1 MIEPRDWGGLL
12 LEDWQRCKHAKPRG
26 DAVNLQV
33 ERDRL
38 DMWAQQLGHLLIW
51 ETNDNLIA
59 ETCYQF
65 ESRLTHYREKVIL
78 EILTH
83 GTI

>member
-1 MIEPRDWGGLL
+1 MCAVLLCSPLPSPVLNTVNESKGNPSLIEC
-12 LEDWQRCKHAKPRG
+12 E
-26 DAVNLQV
+26 
-33 ERDRL
+33 
-38 DMWAQQLGHLLIW
+38 QLGHLLIW